1 MDVKP
6 SLGQT
11 NLAEIA
17 AKPVDMRSI
26 FKSLVRMAQ
35 KFISPAGTDSDLQ
48 SILPDNFY
56 LAPIRSDKTVCP
68 PDDYSPRRLD

>member
-1 MDVKP
+1 MDVKT

-17 AKPVDMRSI
+17 PKPVDMRPI
-26 FKSLVRMAQ
+26 FKSLVRVAQ

-48 SILPDNFY
+48 SILPDNFD
-56 LAPIRSDKTVCP
+56 LASVRGDKTMHHI
-68 PDDYSPRRLD
+68 